1 MHCTEMTINVNGHT
15 FLKCFALIFTCF
27 QFSSFTR
34 KCFRVSKR
42 GFILHIFLG
51 WSKLISTEKQCVVLR
66 QISKQCSTLKIC
78 SWSKAFGAKC
88 ILLPLKVRICTL
100 SWNFWNSSPSQARFT
115 CQNKAEIQRKRVW
128 SIPWPLKRFC
138 KGNWL
143 ITW

>member
-1 MHCTEMTINVNGHT
+1 MFCTYIYV
-15 FLKCFALIFTCF
+15 LPIFILH
-27 QFSSFTR
+27 
-34 KCFRVSKR
+34 KKMLRVSKR

-66 QISKQCSTLKIC
+66 QISKHCSTLKIC

-100 SWNFWNSSPSQARFT
+100 SWNFWNSSPSQARCT